1 MLDNITGFDEQ
12 HQEYNILYDSKD
24 IWYRYFIIKGITT
37 LIQRYIYCPLS
48 ITFYSMDLGKCA

>member
-12 HQEYNILYDSKD
+12 HQEYDILYDSKD

-48 ITFYSMDLGKCA
+48 ITFYSMD